1 MMPSIVSLIEIIKS
15 KYCKVWGQKMR
26 RIMQYTVKQ
35 CLGEHV
41 SQVETRGGEAR
52 AWGRPEGLSAV
63 PRVNKAGGAEPRLGA
78 GLRASA
84 IGCSKGRSQGWGRA

>member
-35 CLGEHV
+35 CLGEHASQLEQCLGEHV

-52 AWGRPEGLSAV
+52 AWGRPEGLSA
-63 PRVNKAGGAEPRLGA
+63 
-78 GLRASA
+78 
-84 IGCSKGRSQGWGRA
+84 IGCSKETLPNKVSGQ